1 MTPFAPSPPP
11 FLYTTYHDET
21 GIRFSFVLHA
31 PSFWPENDDSIP
43 NGVASGLRDRLN
55 LEKFEIFFFFSPIIK
70 FLFHKENKLV
80 HVYPLFFPAY
90 AKDSKLFFP
99 KIKIDLLNY

>member
-1 MTPFAPSPPP
+1 MKQEFDSLLYCMLPLFDQKTMTLFP
-11 FLYTTYHDET
+11 T
-21 GIRFSFVLHA
+21 
-31 PSFWPENDDSIP
+31 
-43 NGVASGLRDRLN
+43 GVASGLRDRLN
-55 LEKFEIFFFFSPIIK
+55 LEKFEIFFFSPIIK